1 MQVLVLEPVEGQG
14 SDAREWIYRRQELNH
29 RGGPMQSLRL
39 SLMQD
44 LQRQMQVL
52 ATPRPRM
59 QVLATPGP
67 RMQVLA
73 TPGPRMQVPVS

>member
-14 SDAREWIYRRQELNH
+14 SDAREWIYRQQELNH

-44 LQRQMQVL
+44 LKRQMQ
-52 ATPRPRM
+52 M
-59 QVLATPGP
+59 QV
-67 RMQVLA
+67 
-73 TPGPRMQVPVS
+73 QVPVF